1 MQTVQLRGLVNVL
14 NITQLLGILDLEQ
27 ILESD
32 VKRIPKTEHHYQP
45 LQKPGIIS
53 CLYPISNSVSQVMG

>member
-1 MQTVQLRGLVNVL
+1 VQTVQTV
-14 NITQLLGILDLEQ
+14 QLLGILDLEQ

-45 LQKPGIIS
+45 LQNPGIIS
-53 CLYPISNSVSQVMG
+53 CL